1 MEQSDPR
8 EKQVKKPYVAPVLKR
23 YGDIDELTHGA
34 LPTTTATDL
43 NSKVG

>member
-1 MEQSDPR
+1 MEQPEPR

-23 YGDIDELTHGA
+23 YGDIEALTQGVTGSA
-34 LPTTTATDL
+34 LSDV